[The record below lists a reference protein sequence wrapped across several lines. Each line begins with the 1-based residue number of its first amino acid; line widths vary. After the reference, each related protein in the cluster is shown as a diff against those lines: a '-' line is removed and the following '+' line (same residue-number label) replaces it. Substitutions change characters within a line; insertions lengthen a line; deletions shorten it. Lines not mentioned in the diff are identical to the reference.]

1 MGVTLR
7 AIALIVATALVT
19 LSSAANA
26 HYRHGAVRGGDWHGR
41 QILLVLGA
49 FGFWLALLLPLR
61 PLSPLLQIQMSTI
74 KAPADLTARPLPL
87 PRQQCGTGPIEE

>member
-41 QILLVLGA
+41 QIRWCSGPSV
-49 FGFWLALLLPLR
+49 FGLPYFY
-61 PLSPLLQIQMSTI
+61 P
-74 KAPADLTARPLPL
+74 
-87 PRQQCGTGPIEE
+87 CGPYRHYYRYR